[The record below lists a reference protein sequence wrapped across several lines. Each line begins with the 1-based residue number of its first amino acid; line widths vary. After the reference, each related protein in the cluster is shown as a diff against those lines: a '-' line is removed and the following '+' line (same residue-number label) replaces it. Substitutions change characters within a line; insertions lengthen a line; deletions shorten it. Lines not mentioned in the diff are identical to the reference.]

1 MSAETET
8 VRAVIDRRQA
18 TEALPDIDDIVHR
31 VRRSQIYALNSQ
43 FLVLWGVLCFAG
55 NVATWLWPRYGG
67 YIWIAVD
74 IIGVAGLFAISG
86 LSYSRTRVRTFDVRT
101 LVMFLL
107 FFAFG
112 FFCTHVL
119 GHFTPRQQGTFWP
132 IYFML
137 FYTIAGLW
145 FGYAFVAIGVGI
157 TVLTLVGYFYIG
169 EAFPLWMAFVNGG
182 GLILGGLWMRRS

>member
-1 MSAETET
+1 VIVEAETART
-8 VRAVIDRRQA
+8 VIDRQQA
-18 TEALPDIDDIVHR
+18 TAALADIVQR
-31 VRRSQIYALNSQ
+31 VRRSQMYDLKSQ
-43 FLVLWGVLCFAG
+43 IMVLWGVLVFAG
-55 NVATWLWPRYGG
+55 NVATWLWPRHGG
-67 YIWIAVD
+67 CIWIAVD
-74 IIGVAGLFAISG
+74 IVGVARLFAISA
-86 LSYSRTRVRTFDVRT
+86 LNYSRTRLQTFDVRM
-101 LVMFLL
+101 LAVFPL

-119 GHFTPRQQGTFWP
+119 GHFTPHQQGTFWP

-137 FYTIAGLW
+137 FYSIAGLW

-157 TVLTLVGYFYIG
+157 TVLTLIGYFYIG

>member
-1 MSAETET
+1 VIVEAETART
-8 VRAVIDRRQA
+8 VIDRQQA
-18 TEALPDIDDIVHR
+18 TAALADIVQR
-31 VRRSQIYALNSQ
+31 VRRSQMYDLKSQ
-43 FLVLWGVLCFAG
+43 IMVLWGVLVFAG
-55 NVATWLWPRYGG
+55 NVATWLWPRHGG
-67 YIWIAVD
+67 CIWIAVD
-74 IIGVAGLFAISG
+74 IVGVAGLFAISA
-86 LSYSRTRVRTFDVRT
+86 LNYSRTRVQTFDVRM
-101 LVMFLL
+101 LAVFPL

-119 GHFTPRQQGTFWP
+119 GHFTPHQQGTFWP

-137 FYTIAGLW
+137 FYSIAGLW

-157 TVLTLVGYFYIG
+157 TVLTLIGYFYIG